1 MSSSAGFGGLHDDEE
16 VSLQVGEVT
25 DLSCLFLFSY
35 LLLLL
40 LLGIGLLF
48 EGIQI
53 VVVVALKIV
62 EDVCVIRA
70 WSP

>member
-1 MSSSAGFGGLHDDEE
+1 MSSSFGGLHDDEE

-25 DLSCLFLFSY
+25 DLSYLFLFSY

-40 LLGIGLLF
+40 LLGIGVLF

-70 WSP
+70 

>member
-40 LLGIGLLF
+40 LGIGLLF

>member
-40 LLGIGLLF
+40 LLLGIGLLF

-70 WSP
+70 

>member
-1 MSSSAGFGGLHDDEE
+1 MSSSAGFGGMHDEE

-25 DLSCLFLFSY
+25 DLPCLFLFSY
-35 LLLLL
+35 LLLLS
-40 LLGIGLLF
+40 LGIGLLF
-48 EGIQI
+48 VGIQI

>member
-1 MSSSAGFGGLHDDEE
+1 MHDDEE

-35 LLLLL
+35 LLLL

-70 WSP
+70 

>member
-1 MSSSAGFGGLHDDEE
+1 MHDEE

-40 LLGIGLLF
+40 LGIGLLF
-48 EGIQI
+48 VGIQI
-53 VVVVALKIV
+53 VVVVVLKIV
-62 EDVCVIRA
+62 EEVKVFSVSICN
-70 WSP
+70 

>member
-40 LLGIGLLF
+40 LLLLGIGLLF

-70 WSP
+70 

>member
-1 MSSSAGFGGLHDDEE
+1 MSSSAGFGGMHDDEE

-35 LLLLL
+35 LLLL